1 MRCEKHELKVFLIV
15 LSQCAANKT
24 DSNLMKNCI
33 CNLFPLFYSV
43 KMQNFNSRLETFKEW
58 PNTNVKPEDLANAG
72 FFYTGTIW
80 KCKLLSP
87 IFYLHYLSPLI
98 YGYFNRTHQSDLTI
112 EKKKFTSLGYS
123 ILVFYFLCSQ
133 MYACQSPFTL
143 SQYKRILA
151 CLV

>member
-1 MRCEKHELKVFLIV
+1 MITQKNLFQHLQCEKRDTQSNPLFSHYTV
-15 LSQCAANKT
+15 NKNE
-24 DSNLMKNCI
+24 SNLIKTVS
-33 CNLFPLFYSV
+33 LFYSV

-98 YGYFNRTHQSDLTI
+98 YGYFNRTH
-112 EKKKFTSLGYS
+112 
-123 ILVFYFLCSQ
+123 
-133 MYACQSPFTL
+133 
-143 SQYKRILA
+143 
-151 CLV
+151 

>member
-1 MRCEKHELKVFLIV
+1 MTIVFSKSLMPKKSNSCLFDSWLEKPFPHLRCGKHELKVFLIV
-15 LSQCAANKT
+15 LSQWASNKT

-98 YGYFNRTHQSDLTI
+98 YGYFNRTH
-112 EKKKFTSLGYS
+112 
-123 ILVFYFLCSQ
+123 
-133 MYACQSPFTL
+133 
-143 SQYKRILA
+143 
-151 CLV
+151 